1 MKLDIISP
9 QRNLYSGDVDLV
21 QFPGADGS
29 FEILKNHAPLI
40 ALLKKGSIKLIET
53 NSTKA
58 QLIEVAG
65 GVVELNNNE
74 ITVLAEE

>member
-9 QRNLYSGDVDLV
+9 ERNLYTGDVDLV
-21 QFPGADGS
+21 QFPGADGY
-29 FEILKNHAPLI
+29 FEVLKDHAPMI
-40 ALLKKGSIKLIET
+40 ALLGKGNVKLIEVGS
-53 NSTKA
+53 NKE
-58 QLIEVAG
+58 QFIEIAG

>member
-9 QRNLYSGDVDLV
+9 DKKLYTGKVRLV
-21 QFPGADGS
+21 QFPGADGY
-29 FEILKNHAPLI
+29 FEILKDHAPMI
-40 ALLKKGSIKLIET
+40 SLLKEGNIKYIELDSTEEKLIEI
-53 NSTKA
+53 S
-58 QLIEVAG
+58 G